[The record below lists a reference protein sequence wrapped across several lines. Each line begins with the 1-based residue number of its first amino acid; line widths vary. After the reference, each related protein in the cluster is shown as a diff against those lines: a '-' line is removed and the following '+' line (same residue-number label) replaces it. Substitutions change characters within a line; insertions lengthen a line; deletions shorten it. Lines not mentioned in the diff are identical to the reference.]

1 MLIHEIAKLAEL
13 SKDGVRHYEE
23 LGLISSTPRQAGSR
37 TYRDYD
43 PSVLKTIED
52 IRGLQRL
59 GLSLHEIEPILKV
72 IAAGPTKQQTIEFV
86 EGRLEVIRGKMT
98 ELAEIEKYMTQ
109 KLKGLRTEKLADGTK
124 EHSTKRPS
132 PTRRRPPTQRRK
144 SK

>member
-1 MLIHEIAKLAEL
+1 MLINEIAKMAEL

-59 GLSLHEIEPILKV
+59 GLSLHDIEPILKIV
-72 IAAGPTKQQTIEFV
+72 AAGPTKQQTIAFV
-86 EGRLEVIRGKMT
+86 EDRVKVIRGKIA
-98 ELAEIEKYMTQ
+98 ELTEIENYMTK
-109 KLKGLRTEKLADGTK
+109 KLKRLRAESRSERANSSQKN
-124 EHSTKRPS
+124 
-132 PTRRRPPTQRRK
+132 
-144 SK
+144 

>member
-1 MLIHEIAKLAEL
+1 MLINEIAKMTEL

-23 LGLISSTPRQAGSR
+23 LGLITSTPRQAGSR

-72 IAAGPTKQQTIEFV
+72 VAAGPTKKQTIEFV
-86 EGRLEVIRGKMT
+86 EDRLKVVRGKIA
-98 ELAEIEKYMTQ
+98 ELSEIEEYMYE
-109 KLKGLRTEKLADGTK
+109 KLKRLK
-124 EHSTKRPS
+124 EQD
-132 PTRRRPPTQRRK
+132 PPTG
-144 SK
+144 SKALAKKRSAGAQHR